1 VPFDD
6 IFTDASSNPETGKT
20 FLRHALRV
28 WAREN
33 GVSDDQMP
41 GVIHNILDFAV
52 GSLRGGSPQ
61 QGLSA

>member
-1 VPFDD
+1 MHFDD
-6 IFTDASSNPETGKT
+6 IFSDVSSNPETGKT

-33 GVSDDQMP
+33 GVADEQLP
-41 GVIHNILDFAV
+41 GVVHNILDFAV
-52 GSLRGGSPQ
+52 GSLRGGQPR